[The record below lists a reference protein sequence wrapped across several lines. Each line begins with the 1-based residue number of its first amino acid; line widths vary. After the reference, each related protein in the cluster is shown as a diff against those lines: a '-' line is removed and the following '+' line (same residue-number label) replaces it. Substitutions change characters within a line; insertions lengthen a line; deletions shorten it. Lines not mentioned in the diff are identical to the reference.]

1 MYIFWYLIDFHCLKG
16 NTNIL
21 TKGIVIK
28 STGSWYLVR
37 TENDSFINCKIR
49 GSYRI
54 KGIRA
59 TNPVAVGDR
68 VEISEI
74 GAENVA
80 VIEKIEERTNY
91 MIRRA
96 SNLSKEYQLIASNID
111 QAWLIV
117 SLVSPKTFLEFIDR
131 FLVTAQ
137 AYRIPASIVFNK
149 TDLYSPLLMQEMDS
163 LISLYQGIGYS
174 CFSVSAKMDVNT
186 EQLIAA
192 LKGKTTLLSGNS
204 GVGKSTLINKFQ
216 PNLKLRTGEI
226 SEFHKTGKHTTTF
239 AEMVEINDDTFIVDT
254 PGIKGF
260 GVVDFAKEEIFHF
273 FPEIFEISK
282 NCQFN
287 NCIHIH
293 EPGCA
298 VKKAVE
304 IQGVAVSRYAS
315 YLSLM
320 DIEDGRYR

>member
-1 MYIFWYLIDFHCLKG
+1 
-16 NTNIL
+16 L

>member
-1 MYIFWYLIDFHCLKG
+1 M
-16 NTNIL
+16 

-68 VEISEI
+68 VEISDI

-80 VIEKIEERTNY
+80 VIEKIEERSNY

-149 TDLYSPLLMQEMDS
+149 TDLYSPLLMGEMES
-163 LISLYQGIGYS
+163 LIDLYQGIGYR

-186 EQLIAA
+186 DLLAAA

-216 PNLKLRTGEI
+216 PDLKLRTGEI
-226 SEFHKTGKHTTTF
+226 SDFHKTGKHTTTF
-239 AEMVEINDDTFIVDT
+239 AEMLQINNDTHIIDT

-260 GVVDFAKEEIFHF
+260 GVVDFDKDEIFHF
-273 FPEIFEISK
+273 FPEIFEISRD
-282 NCQFN
+282 CQFN

-304 IQGVAVSRYAS
+304 NQGIASSRYTS

-320 DIEDGRYR
+320 DIDDSRYR

>member
-1 MYIFWYLIDFHCLKG
+1 M
-16 NTNIL
+16 

-68 VEISEI
+68 VEISDI

-80 VIEKIEERTNY
+80 VIEKIEERSNY

-149 TDLYSPLLMQEMDS
+149 TDLYSPLLMGEMES
-163 LISLYQGIGYS
+163 LIDLYQGIGYR

-186 EQLIAA
+186 ELLAAA

-216 PNLKLRTGEI
+216 PDLKLRTGEI
-226 SEFHKTGKHTTTF
+226 SDFHKTGKHTTTF
-239 AEMVEINDDTFIVDT
+239 AEMLQINNDTNIIDT

-260 GVVDFAKEEIFHF
+260 GVVDFDKDEIFHF
-273 FPEIFEISK
+273 FPEIFEISRD
-282 NCQFN
+282 CQFN

-304 IQGVAVSRYAS
+304 NQGIASSRYTS

-320 DIEDGRYR
+320 DIDDSRYR

>member
-1 MYIFWYLIDFHCLKG
+1 M
-16 NTNIL
+16 

-68 VEISEI
+68 VEISDI

-80 VIEKIEERTNY
+80 VIEKIEERSNY

-149 TDLYSPLLMQEMDS
+149 TDLYSPLLMGEMES
-163 LISLYQGIGYS
+163 LIDLYQGIGYR

-186 EQLIAA
+186 ELLAAA

-216 PNLKLRTGEI
+216 PDLKLRTGEI
-226 SEFHKTGKHTTTF
+226 SDFHKTGKHTTTF
-239 AEMVEINDDTFIVDT
+239 AEMLQINNDTHIIDT

-260 GVVDFAKEEIFHF
+260 GVVDFDKDEIFHF
-273 FPEIFEISK
+273 FPEIFEISRD
-282 NCQFN
+282 CQFN

-304 IQGVAVSRYAS
+304 NQGIASSRYTS

-320 DIEDGRYR
+320 DIDDSRYR